1 MKTILT
7 LGTLSLLLAATT
19 ATSAFAADG
28 RYEGS
33 GTLEVQGR
41 EAVRCDRVSLDVSED
56 AYSIYIR
63 QFEFTCDDDTHATME
78 PRRFEV
84 RGRDIYFNNER
95 VGYRAPGNT
104 NIEIREYGTGTV
116 LGLNFREDYYN
127 TVDVTQE
134 LTAPNFAQRL
144 RASLR
149 RY

>member
-1 MKTILT
+1 MKPLVT
-7 LGTLSLLLAATT
+7 LGTLSFLLAAT
-19 ATSAFAADG
+19 AASAADG

-63 QFEFTCDDDTHATME
+63 NFEFTCDDDTHATMD

-84 RGRDIYFNNER
+84 RGRDIYLNGER
-95 VGYRAPGNT
+95 VGYRADGNT
-104 NIEIREYGTGTV
+104 SIEIREFGSGTV

-144 RASLR
+144 KASLR

>member
-1 MKTILT
+1 MKTLIT
-7 LGTLSLLLAATT
+7 VGSLSFLFAA
-19 ATSAFAADG
+19 AAASAADG

-63 QFEFTCDDDTHATME
+63 QFEFTCDDDTHASME

-84 RGRDIYFNNER
+84 RGRDIYFNGER

-134 LTAPNFAQRL
+134 LTAPNFAQRM